1 MSSDLLR
8 LLLATTLATSL
19 VILLLYLLRAPL
31 RRWLGA
37 GAAYA
42 SWLCVPV
49 AALAVL
55 LPAREVAV
63 EWDAVGTVLMPMR
76 AATAAAA
83 PSLSS
88 MWETCLLVA
97 WLGGGVAM
105 AGWLWMR
112 QHRFVRGLGELRLR
126 GDGLWSATSTRGL
139 PAATGLFRPRIV
151 VPADFESRY
160 LERERV
166 LIACHERLHINRGDL
181 VANAFMSALRCVYW
195 FNPLIHLAARR
206 LRIDQ
211 ELACD
216 EDVIRRH
223 PGARRSYGEAML
235 KGQLDVGPA
244 PLACHWPAPH
254 PLRERIAQLG
264 KQLPS
269 RRRRALATLLV
280 AAMVVAAGYGA
291 WAAQPAPPPAVAQEG
306 LYHIAM
312 QVSLGGATRAFE
324 IREKP
329 GKAFAVSGQTEAG
342 ETWKGT
348 FRVEAMTAGRARV
361 LADIDVAG
369 KPAGSPELLIELGKS
384 ASLRIDG
391 ENGKPSLSIELMVT
405 LEPGTTSPL
414 STGSR
419 PISRMKRAVDHSTLA
434 PPRYPASRHEGTV
447 VMRLVIGTEGGVSQ
461 VGLERSSG
469 FDDLDQAAMTAARG
483 WRFEPAIEA
492 GRAVVS
498 MVRVP
503 VEFSLDEPDDLA
515 QQAAR
520 DPTEPAWNGQ
530 RSARR

>member
-19 VILLLYLLRAPL
+19 VILILYLLRAPL

-49 AALAVL
+49 AAIAVL

-63 EWDAVGTVLMPMR
+63 EWDAAGTVLMPMR

-88 MWETCLLVA
+88 MWETLLLAA
-97 WLGGGVAM
+97 WLGGVVAM
-105 AGWLWMR
+105 AGGLWMR
-112 QHRFVRGLGELRLR
+112 QHRFVRDLGALRR
-126 GDGLWSATSTRGL
+126 REDGLWSAAGSRGL
-139 PAATGLFRPRIV
+139 PAAIGLFRMRIV

-160 LERERV
+160 GERERV
-166 LIACHERLHINRGDL
+166 LITCHERLHINRGDL
-181 VANAFMSALRCVYW
+181 VANAFVSAMRCVYW
-195 FNPLIHLAARR
+195 FNPVIHLAARR
-206 LRIDQ
+206 FRIDQ

-216 EDVIRRH
+216 EDVIRRY

-235 KGQLDVGPA
+235 KGQLDIGPV

-264 KQLPS
+264 NQLPS

-280 AAMVVAAGYGA
+280 AAMAVAVGYGA
-291 WAAQPAPPPAVAQEG
+291 WATQPAPPAAATQEG

-312 QVSLGGATRAFE
+312 QVSLGGAPRAFE

-348 FRVEAMTAGRARV
+348 FRIEAMAAGRARV
-361 LADIDVAG
+361 IADIDVAG
-369 KPAGSPELLIELGKS
+369 KPAGNPELVIELGKS
-384 ASLRIDG
+384 ASLRIVG
-391 ENGKPSLSIELMVT
+391 ENGTPSLSIELMTT
-405 LEPGTTSPL
+405 LEQRTTSPL
-414 STGSR
+414 VTGSR
-419 PISRMKRAVDHSTLA
+419 PISQMKRPVDHSTLA
-434 PPRYPASRHEGTV
+434 PPRYPASRHEGMV
-447 VMRLVIGTEGGVSQ
+447 LMRLVIGTDGRVSQ

-503 VEFSLDEPDDLA
+503 VEFSLDEPEGLG

-520 DPTEPAWNGQ
+520 DPIEPAWNGQ

>member
-1 MSSDLLR
+1 MSGDLLR

-55 LPAREVAV
+55 LPAREVAE

-97 WLGGGVAM
+97 WLGGVVAM
-105 AGWLWMR
+105 AGALWVR
-112 QHRFVRGLGELRLR
+112 QHRFVRGLGELRR
-126 GDGLWSATSTRGL
+126 CGDGLWSATSTRGL
-139 PAATGLFRPRIV
+139 PAAIGLFRPRIV

-166 LIACHERLHINRGDL
+166 LIACHERLHISRGDL
-181 VANAFMSALRCVYW
+181 VANALVSVVRCVYW

-206 LRIDQ
+206 FRIDQ

-216 EDVIRRH
+216 EDVIRRY

-235 KGQLDVGPA
+235 KGQLDIGPV

-264 KQLPS
+264 NQLPS

-280 AAMVVAAGYGA
+280 AAMAVAVGYGA
-291 WAAQPAPPPAVAQEG
+291 WATQPAPPAAATQEG

-342 ETWKGT
+342 ETWKGR
-348 FRVEAMTAGRARV
+348 FRIETMAAGHARV
-361 LADIDVAG
+361 IADIDVAG
-369 KPAGSPELLIELGKS
+369 KSAGNPEMVIELGKS
-384 ASLRIDG
+384 ASLRLAD
-391 ENGKPSLSIELMVT
+391 ENGKPSLSIELVVT
-405 LEPGTTSPL
+405 LEQGAASPL
-414 STGSR
+414 VTGSGS
-419 PISRMKRAVDHSTLA
+419 ISRTNRSVDHSTLA

-447 VMRLVIGTEGGVSQ
+447 VMKLVIGTDGRVRQ

-469 FDDLDQAAMTAARG
+469 FDDLDQAAMAAARG

-503 VEFSLDEPDDLA
+503 VEFSLDEPADLA
-515 QQAAR
+515 QQAIR
-520 DPTEPAWNGQ
+520 DPVEPSRNGPWMVQ
-530 RSARR
+530 R